1 MRFIAAASVLTL
13 AACGPDGGLGQD
25 RLTSE
30 WPTWQ
35 LIVTTE
41 LPETWRFE
49 EASPAFDAWEAEV
62 VVQAIETA
70 ETTTVFS
77 FADHEGT
84 TLDVRTAAVPGGA
97 LAPSVSVGDSLIAR
111 LVEWQGFEGVARA
124 LFLLTSDYDLLF
136 LYDDGGYGPGVQ
148 SAESRFDVEIVRAL
162 TGSRTGA
169 SWERRD
175 VTFARGADSV
185 VLAEGE
191 TDRIGDS
198 ELAGSVVVSREWTG
212 EPPTDV
218 DLTPLAYLLFRTR

>member
-30 WPTWQ
+30 WPTWP
-35 LIVTTE
+35 LIATTD
-41 LPETWRFE
+41 LPASWRFE

-62 VVQAIETA
+62 GVRAIETA
-70 ETTTVFS
+70 ETTTFS
-77 FADHEGT
+77 FADTSGT
-84 TLDVRTAAVPGGA
+84 TLEVRTAAVTRGS
-97 LAPSVSVGDSLIAR
+97 LTPSVSVGDSVVAR

-124 LFLLTSDYDLLF
+124 LFLMTADHDLLF
-136 LYDDGGYGPGVQ
+136 LYDDGGYGPGVE
-148 SAESRFDVEIVRAL
+148 STESRFGIEVVRTL
-162 TGSRTGA
+162 TGPRAGA

-175 VTFARGADSV
+175 VTFRWGTDSA

-191 TDRIGDS
+191 TGRIGDS
-198 ELAGSVVVSREWTG
+198 DLAASVVISREWTG

-218 DLTPLAYLLFRTR
+218 DITPLAYLLFRTR